1 LGIRTEQEP
10 TRSLAT
16 NVRGNVEVAFSETS
30 TEDPEVSETGLVA
43 PWSRPG
49 SAQSL
54 RPILDTILDTM
65 RVLVGIPAYNEEQ
78 NIGRTLDFLARKYP
92 QHSIL
97 VVSGSTDGTNSVTRE
112 MMRRHANI
120 DLIVEHERC
129 GKSSALSILLKE
141 LDDQYDAL
149 ICLGADNIPE
159 DDAIDKLLAKLSSD
173 SRIGLVGGRP
183 IPVNN
188 PTKLAGW
195 MAHLLWSVHHAICV
209 RAPKISGELFA
220 LRAGVVSEIP
230 PTIINDDAYLQFI
243 AAFRGYELS
252 YEPEAVVYLRGPE
265 GVKEYCNQRHRVTIG
280 HYQVEQLLGAKLPTT
295 YAWRNVLLAWK
306 ERRRVGFVKE
316 CCGFLF
322 FLALSAVIV
331 AKAWFDFYIR
341 RNLPYKWKQVRG
353 TKRI

>member
-1 LGIRTEQEP
+1 MGTKTAEQSRGP
-10 TRSLAT
+10 GTT
-16 NVRGNVEVAFSETS
+16 DVRENLEVALSEVNIEQPDVVGES
-30 TEDPEVSETGLVA
+30 SLVVSWPRL
-43 PWSRPG
+43 
-49 SAQSL
+49 SAAHSL
-54 RPILDTILDTM
+54 DPILDTT
-65 RVLVGIPAYNEEQ
+65 RVLIGIPAYNEEL

-92 QHSIL
+92 QYSIV
-97 VVSGSTDGTNSVTRE
+97 VVSGSTDGTNRVTRE
-112 MMRRHANI
+112 LMRRHANI
-120 DLIVEHERC
+120 DLIVERERC
-129 GKSSALSILLKE
+129 GKSSALSILLRN
-141 LDDQYDAL
+141 LYGRYDAL

-159 DDAIDKLLAKLSSD
+159 DDAIDKLLSKLSSD
-173 SRIGLVGGRP
+173 PRIGLVGGRP

-195 MAHLLWSVHHAICV
+195 MTHLLWSVHHAVSID
-209 RAPKISGELFA
+209 APKISGELFA

-230 PTIINDDAYLQFI
+230 PTIINDDAYLQFVV
-243 AAFRGYELS
+243 AFRGYELS

-265 GVKEYCNQRHRVTIG
+265 KVKEYYNQRHRVTIG

-295 YAWRNVLLAWK
+295 YARRNVLLAWR

-341 RNLPYKWKQVRG
+341 RNLPYKWRQVRG
-353 TKRI
+353 TKKI